1 MKKRLPLLIVLVM
14 GIVFIIQYYIPSRPS
29 QGLYRQALRW
39 SFIMGLPAIAI
50 AIDSLVRHHASR
62 IRRRQ
67 PGWGDSLVYLGAAL
81 LMATAGLAGGVR
93 EGTLFMR
100 LYTYAMA
107 PMQAT
112 VFSLLA
118 FYMTSA
124 AYRSFRA
131 RTAEASLL
139 LAAAFILM
147 LGLIPLGAAIWN
159 GIPVVSEWLLLVPN
173 MAAKRGIG
181 FGIGLGIVA
190 TALKIVLGIERSWMG
205 GD

>member
-1 MKKRLPLLIVLVM
+1 MKKRLPIMIVMVL
-14 GIVFIIQYYIPSRPS
+14 GIAFIIQYFIPSRPS
-29 QGLYRQALRW
+29 QGFYSQALRW
-39 SFIMGLPAIAI
+39 INILSLPSIVI

-81 LMATAGLAGGVR
+81 LMAAAGLAGGIR
-93 EGTLFMR
+93 EGSLFMR
-100 LYTYAMA
+100 LFTYAMA

-131 RTAEASLL
+131 RTAEAALL
-139 LAAAFILM
+139 LASAFILM
-147 LGLIPLGAAIWN
+147 LGLIPLGAAIWP

-190 TALKIVLGIERSWMG
+190 TALKIILGIERSWMG